1 MRTFMSYVGLFL
13 LALALMLLGAD
24 MVTSLEH
31 GPQITLRSFQA
42 VWSMFDAGSVMAFI
56 AWMNQTLPPFLTSA
70 ILTILA
76 IPAWSLGFLG
86 VIITFLTGR
95 KRETGE

>member
-24 MVTSLEH
+24 MVTSLENH
-31 GPQITLRSFQA
+31 GQITLRSFEM
-42 VWSMFDAGSVMAFI
+42 VWAMFDARSVTAFI
-56 AWMNQTLPPFLTSA
+56 AWMSKTLPSFLTSA
-70 ILTILA
+70 VLTILA
-76 IPAWSLGFLG
+76 IPAWSLGFIG

-95 KRETGE
+95 KRDEV

>member
-42 VWSMFDAGSVMAFI
+42 VWAMFDAGSVTASI
-56 AWMNQTLPPFLTSA
+56 AWMNKTLPSFLTSA

-76 IPAWSLGFLG
+76 IPAWSLGFIG
-86 VIITFLTGR
+86 VIITFLTGH
-95 KRETGE
+95 KRDKV